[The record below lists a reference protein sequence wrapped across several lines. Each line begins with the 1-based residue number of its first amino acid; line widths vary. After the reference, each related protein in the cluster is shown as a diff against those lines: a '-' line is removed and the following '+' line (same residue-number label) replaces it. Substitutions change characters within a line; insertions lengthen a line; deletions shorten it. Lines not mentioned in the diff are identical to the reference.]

1 LGFSA
6 GSSFD
11 AAGQLLQNGTV
22 RWEQSLVAG
31 ITAGVGTPLAA
42 RGGWRAAGVA
52 VGLASAAN
60 TTFNNVYY
68 GEETNIWMAAGLGA
82 GAGAFAPG
90 VGRWFSNIT
99 TPWLTQSPRIPIS
112 GATPNFPIQSRWP
125 GAPGGVKTGVETTVG
140 NIPSFIPLENG
151 KQESK

>member
-42 RGGWRAAGVA
+42 RGKLWIPGAAAG
-52 VGLASAAN
+52 ASAAN
-60 TTFNNVYY
+60 TIFNNVYY
-68 GEETNIWMAAGLGA
+68 GEETDIVAAAFLGGTFGALAPSA
-82 GAGAFAPG
+82 GRLA
-90 VGRWFSNIT
+90 SNIA
-99 TPWLTQSPRIPIS
+99 TPWLTQTPRIPIG
-112 GATPNFPIQSRWP
+112 GATPTFPIQGRWP
-125 GAPGGVKTGVETTVG
+125 GAPGNVKTGVETTVG
-140 NIPSFIPLENG
+140 NIPSFIPLDNG